1 MFNTIH
7 SLLHDPARGWD
18 PISAEYAASYRNVAH
33 VDMSVVELFERAVG
47 GLRGCRMIDVGS
59 GPGHYAHEFA
69 RRGADVTCLDISA
82 NYLHMAEG
90 RLQQD
95 GLSAKFISGYIDHIN
110 RLTPG
115 SFDAV
120 FSNVAWCYCM
130 NDFSFARELLRAV
143 KPGGVVFTR
152 QTNETW
158 DKNPTFNRRIAY
170 LLNRIVGL
178 KIGHTHPPVGRIAR
192 AFERLG
198 NCKIRSE
205 PVVDAAEVVIVT
217 RER

>member
-1 MFNTIH
+1 LFNTIH
-7 SLLHDPARGWD
+7 SLLHDPSRGWD
-18 PISAEYAASYRNVAH
+18 PISAEYAASYRDVAH
-33 VDMSVVELFERAVG
+33 IDMSVVDRFESAVG
-47 GLRGCRMIDVGS
+47 GLRGRGVIDVGS

-82 NYLHMAEG
+82 NYLRMAES
-90 RLQQD
+90 RLRED
-95 GLSAKFISGYIDHIN
+95 GLSAKYVAGYIDHIN

-143 KPGGVVFTR
+143 KPGGTVFTR

-158 DKNPTFNRRIAY
+158 DKNPSLKRRIAY
-170 LLNRIVGL
+170 LSNRSIGL

-192 AFERLG
+192 AFEKLG
-198 NCKIRSE
+198 NCTVRSE
-205 PVVDAAEVVIVT
+205 PVVEAAEIVIVT